1 MRMSPLNVREALN
14 KSYLKIS
21 ILEKDFTDFRKN
33 LKNFYESINE
43 DESEEHNK
51 TIIRD
56 FFKSA
61 YYSDDYHIN
70 TKNRTD
76 LVIHTGKSSI
86 SPVSVII
93 ETKRPINKYEMVS
106 KENLNVKALHELI
119 FYYLEERIINKNVEL
134 KHLIITNCYEWFI
147 FEAEKFERMFFHR
160 FKKKF
165 VQFKKGDLILKTTD
179 FFYNEVIKPELEA
192 MDLEELEYTL
202 INLFDYKSATFSENV
217 AHHRKLIPLY
227 KVFSPEHLL
236 KVPFENDSNS
246 LNKKFY
252 SELLYILGLEENKDG
267 NKKVIG
273 RFTPSKR
280 NLGSFLENTIDRLE
294 SLDKVHQ
301 LRSTKKYG
309 VKTDEILFNTSME
322 LIITWINRIL
332 FLKLLEGQ
340 LKTFNNS
347 DEYLFM
353 NKKYLKNFNDFD
365 TLFFKVLSLKEEYR
379 SPEVQQFS
387 FVPYLNSSLF
397 EQSEIE
403 QQAVFISQLNER
415 DIPYYSSTVLKN
427 DNGKKRVGSANV
439 IEYLLDFLDA
449 YDFGSENTVEDIK
462 KERKT
467 IINASVLGLIFE
479 KINGYQ
485 DGSFF
490 TSGYVTMYMSRNVIY
505 RSVVSKFN
513 EKYGWKVTNF
523 KELYNHVGRL
533 DLREANEVINSI
545 TICDPA
551 VGSGHF
557 LVSILNELIALK
569 SRLGILTDSRGYL
582 IRGMEITV
590 ENDELI
596 VLNDDGSVFRYNRAN
611 EFSQNLQKTLFNEKK
626 NLIENCLFGVDIN
639 PNSVNICKL
648 RLWIELLKNAYYLEG
663 TNHLRTLPNID
674 INIKTGNSL
683 ISLFDLDST
692 IHSFTKKSTINV
704 KDYLELVSQYRNE
717 SNKDKKRKLVQLI
730 DEFKNNFRNQLSE
743 SQQILLERN
752 ELQNEIFVL
761 NNQFSLFEETMAQK
775 KEKKKRIAELT
786 IKLER
791 IKSTIEDIRTS
802 KLYDNAFEWRF
813 EFPEVLNEK
822 GNFVGFDIIIGNP
835 PYIYRNVDLKLE
847 RPYFLQKYQVTE
859 GNFDLYKFFIE
870 RANEL
875 TKRNGYTCLITNW
888 SFLSQQSFSKTRKYI
903 LENSKL
909 IELLP
914 LGAGVF
920 EEATVDTAIYTTKK
934 RKLKENT
941 REEVSIKIPFNNK
954 VLNQGMRYRLPISRF
969 YQNERYTLDI
979 FLNNIE
985 YEIFNKL
992 NKNFPKL
999 ETIYD
1004 IGVGINTGYIKE
1016 ELTSDFP
1023 LDDRYHPMVPGS
1035 GLSRYGEVR
1044 TSGFIMYDP
1053 EYVKSKGKDGRSLP
1067 EERFFNQEK
1076 ILVVRTRN
1084 VVLKRR
1090 IVATIDNEN
1099 KYNLNRLSN
1108 IVSKDGRNLHH
1119 LLGILNSELYNWIYR
1134 KRFLDSEIK
1143 PNYLKV
1149 SPVTREDD
1157 EILIDLVKTRM
1168 NALQEEEIIKIE
1180 AEINKRVYELFNIT
1194 QEEIFTIQ
1202 EGLN

>member
-1 MRMSPLNVREALN
+1 M
-14 KSYLKIS
+14 
-21 ILEKDFTDFRKN
+21 
-33 LKNFYESINE
+33 
-43 DESEEHNK
+43 
-51 TIIRD
+51 
-56 FFKSA
+56 
-61 YYSDDYHIN
+61 
-70 TKNRTD
+70 
-76 LVIHTGKSSI
+76 VIHTGKTAASS
-86 SPVSVII
+86 VSVII
-93 ETKRPINKYEMVS
+93 ETKRPSNKTEMIS
-106 KENLNVKALHELI
+106 QNNLNVKSLHELI
-119 FYYLEERIINKNVEL
+119 FYYLEERIVNKNIEL
-134 KHLIITNCYEWFI
+134 KHLIITNSYEWYI
-147 FEAEKFERMFFHR
+147 FEAEKFERMFFQH
-160 FKKKF
+160 FKKSF
-165 VQFKKGDLILKTTD
+165 AQFKEKGLILNTTD
-179 FFYNEVIKPELEA
+179 FFYNEVIRPELDE
-192 MDLEELEYTL
+192 MDLSELEYTL
-202 INLFDYKSATFSENV
+202 INLSDYKNSAFSENENL
-217 AHHRKLIPLY
+217 HRKLIPLY
-227 KVFSPEHLL
+227 KIFSPEHLL
-236 KVPFENDSNS
+236 KKPFENDSNS

-252 SELLYILGLEENKDG
+252 SELLYILGLEEDKIG
-267 NKKVIG
+267 NKKMIG
-273 RFTPSKR
+273 RFSPNKR
-280 NLGSFLENTIDRLE
+280 NPGSFLENTIDRLE

-301 LRSTKKYG
+301 LKNTRKYG
-309 VKTDEILFNTSME
+309 SEKEEILFNASME

-353 NKKYLKNFNDFD
+353 NKEYLKTFNDFD
-365 TLFFKVLSLKEEYR
+365 TLFFKVLAHKEEYR
-379 SPEVQQFS
+379 SPEVKQFS

-403 QQAVFISQLNER
+403 HQGLFISQLNEQTV
-415 DIPYYSSTVLKN
+415 PYYTNTVLKN
-427 DNGKKRVGSANV
+427 GNGKKKTGSTGI

-449 YDFGSENTVEDIK
+449 YDFGSENAVEDIK

-490 TSGYVTMYMSRNVIY
+490 TSGYVTMYMSRNVTY
-505 RSVVSKFN
+505 RTVVAKFN
-513 EKYGWKVTNF
+513 EKYGWKATNF
-523 KELYNHVGRL
+523 KELYNHVARL
-533 DLREANEVINSI
+533 NLQEANEVINSL

-569 SRLGILTDSRGYL
+569 SRLGILKDSNGYL
-582 IRGMEITV
+582 IRGVEITV

-596 VLNDDGSVFRYNRAN
+596 VLNDDGSVFRYNRTN
-611 EFSQNLQKTLFNEKK
+611 EFSQNLQETLFNEKK
-626 NLIENCLFGVDIN
+626 TLIENCLFGVDIN

-683 ISLFDLDST
+683 ISQFDLDST
-692 IHSFTKKSTINV
+692 IHSFTKKSTIKV
-704 KDYLELVSQYRNE
+704 HDYLELVTQYRDE
-717 SNKDKKRKLVQLI
+717 SNKEKKRKLVQLI
-730 DEFKNNFRNQLSE
+730 EEFKNNFRTQLTE
-743 SQQILLERN
+743 SIPIILNRN
-752 ELQNEIFVL
+752 ELQNELDFL
-761 NNQFSLFEETMAQK
+761 KNQFSLFEETRAQR
-775 KEKKKRIAELT
+775 KEKQKRINELT
-786 IKLER
+786 TKLER
-791 IKSTIEDIRTS
+791 IKSTIEDIRTN

-847 RPYFLQKYQVTE
+847 RPYFKQKYQVTE

-888 SFLSQQSFSKTRKYI
+888 SFISQQSFSKTRKYI
-903 LENSKL
+903 LQNSKL
-909 IELLP
+909 IEILP

-934 RKLKENT
+934 RKLKETT

-954 VLNQGMRYRLPISRF
+954 VLDQGTKYRVPIGRF
-969 YQNERYTLDI
+969 YKNERYTFDI
-979 FLNNIE
+979 FLNNEE

-992 NKNFPKL
+992 DQNFPKL
-999 ETIYD
+999 KTIYE

-1016 ELTSDFP
+1016 ELTSDIP
-1023 LDDRYHPMVPGS
+1023 LDNRYHAMVPGN
-1035 GLSRYGEVR
+1035 GLHRYGEVQ

-1053 EYVKSKGKDGRSLP
+1053 EYVKSRGKLGRSLP

-1076 ILVVRTRN
+1076 ILLVRTRN

-1090 IVATIDNEN
+1090 IVATIDSDK

-1108 IVSKDGRNLHH
+1108 IISKDGRNLYH
-1119 LLGILNSELYNWIYR
+1119 LLGILNSELYNWIFR
-1134 KRFLDSEIK
+1134 KRFFDSEIK

-1149 SPVTREDD
+1149 SPVTEEDD
-1157 EILIDLVKTRM
+1157 DLLIDLVQQRMKTHK
-1168 NALQEEEIIKIE
+1168 EEDIVAIE
-1180 AEINKRVYELFNIT
+1180 EAINSRVYELFNLT
-1194 QEEIFTIQ
+1194 QVEIETIH
-1202 EGLN
+1202 EGLS